1 MDNLDAV
8 LKAHGTSLE
17 HTVKFT
23 IFVRSFLLSR
33 SFFFFTDHVFD
44 MLKFDMLKTIDHVV
58 RHIRRA

>member
-44 MLKFDMLKTIDHVV
+44 MLKTIDHVV